1 MEWSKQGTT
10 GRGDAFTIFTKLP
23 YVHSVHATVSQ
34 GAVKHYNVCIKTA
47 NAEIASELMSLW
59 PYCVVSSE
67 NGEIIANY
75 LVKPEEVRA
84 FAAKLSRAGCLAQCL
99 RQNSVVLIFHFRR
112 PVTEE
117 FKHKVSR
124 FIRSTDRLV
133 WGDMRM
139 AVVLSNPSEEAVRA
153 VETRIKNLLRE
164 YYGSEEVAIMEH
176 VS

>member
-1 MEWSKQGTT
+1 MEWNKQGVAS
-10 GRGDAFTIFTKLP
+10 RGEAFTIFTKLP

-34 GAVKHYNVCIKTA
+34 GTIKHYNVCIKTA
-47 NAEIASELMSLW
+47 NAEIASELMTLW

-67 NGEIIANY
+67 NGEIIADY
-75 LVKPEEVRA
+75 LVKPEEVKA
-84 FAAKLSRAGCLAQCL
+84 FAAKLSRANYLGQCL
-99 RQNSVVLIFHFRR
+99 RQNSVALIFHFRR

-139 AVVLSNPSEEAVRA
+139 AVVLLTPREEAVRA
-153 VETRIKNLLRE
+153 VETRIKSLLRE
-164 YYGSEEVAIMEH
+164 YYGTEEVAVMEH